1 MPIFGI
7 FHIQNNVIY
16 AFRLNQKKAF
26 INVHSTMMIALMFKV
41 LIIVVIVALSLSEE
55 LRGVVKKGM

>member
-1 MPIFGI
+1 VTF
-7 FHIQNNVIY
+7 
-16 AFRLNQKKAF
+16 KKKKKDF
-26 INVHSTMMIALMFKV
+26 INVHWKMMIALMFKV